1 MSSNNNNNNNN
12 DEAMAAA
19 MQEKYRLQFLQRQAR
34 KNASARATAP
44 PDVDVMGSRPSKAV
58 TRPSESVEQRLA
70 GPSKSSIPSD
80 QETKDAALAR
90 KLAESNESE
99 DASLRMAQ
107 QLQDEEMAYQL
118 SREQAPRLRSTTSTS
133 NTSGSSYLQGVVEDD
148 DMVLAR
154 QVAQEAE
161 DADLARQYT
170 TYEQEAASRQQGQ
183 RQQTNKKSFF
193 GRVVP
198 LLCCAA
204 AISIPLL
211 FVFGVFSVDNVPGL
225 DFNWDDFIDNDPF
238 DGQIANRTNPKAS
251 ASWNN
256 NGKGL
261 TLEVLNA
268 MQDQWETTFETALV
282 NWDNGSPDALTLV
295 TRRVTYDV
303 DCAEVNNKLKVC
315 NGNYGN
321 TKWRGLNQIAIRGGT
336 IFLSTAK
343 MNEYYLTSASADARL
358 YTMCH
363 EIGHGFGLPHWDEDF
378 RNKGKNL

>member
-1 MSSNNNNNNNN
+1 MPSNNNNNNNN
-12 DEAMAAA
+12 DEAMATA

-44 PDVDVMGSRPSKAV
+44 PSDVDVMDP
-58 TRPSESVEQRLA
+58 RPSESAPVEQKLA
-70 GPSKSSIPSD
+70 GPSEPTIFIPSD
-80 QETKDAALAR
+80 QERKDAALAR

-118 SREQAPRLRSTTSTS
+118 SQEQEQAPRLRSTTSTS
-133 NTSGSSYLQGVVEDD
+133 NTSGSGFLPGVVEDE

-170 TYEQEAASRQQGQ
+170 TFEQEAASRQQGH
-183 RQQTNKKSFF
+183 RRQTNKSSFF

-198 LLCCAA
+198 LLCCAVV
-204 AISIPLL
+204 ISVPLL
-211 FVFGVFSVDNVPGL
+211 FVFGVFNTDNVPGL
-225 DFNWDDFIDNDPF
+225 DFNWDDFVDNDPYN
-238 DGQIANRTNPKAS
+238 GQTVNRTNPKAA

-268 MQDQWETTFETALV
+268 LQDQWQTTFETALV

-295 TRRVTYDV
+295 TRRVSYDL
-303 DCAEVNNKLKVC
+303 DCKEVNNKLKVC

-321 TKWRGLNQIAIRGGT
+321 TKWRGLNQIAIRGGN
-336 IFLSTAK
+336 IFQSSAK
-343 MNEYYLTSASADARL
+343 MNEYYLTSASGDARL

-378 RNKGKNL
+378 RNKGKKL